1 MHLHKRF
8 GVLQMHLS
16 GSHFA
21 QFPSQYGPS
30 DYVQLSRYRCIFS
43 SRKELFTLWYLGFGM
58 QCLHPGNVFE
68 IFTPTKIYRMKLR
81 ETQDNPPTSLAH
93 ITHVCNAYHIVERF
107 FVCMTPF
114 FWHFP
119 RVWKCVAWLP
129 QKPGTLTNARVWF
142 SFHTMSCSGQPSDQN
157 GTYESNGSI

>member
-1 MHLHKRF
+1 M
-8 GVLQMHLS
+8 
-16 GSHFA
+16 
-21 QFPSQYGPS
+21 Y
-30 DYVQLSRYRCIFS
+30 FS
-43 SRKELFTLWYLGFGM
+43 SRKKLFTLWYLGFGM

-81 ETQDNPPTSLAH
+81 ETQDNPPTSFAH
-93 ITHVCNAYHIVERF
+93 ITHVCNAYHTVERF
-107 FVCMTPF
+107 FICRTPF

-157 GTYESNGSI
+157 GTYEPNGSI